1 MRLLRDQWLATPR
14 GEFAGRYVQ
23 HLLWSLLSGWQ
34 RRGRSMLVLNAGSG
48 PFAHALWEI
57 GFDVTAQDE
66 APVFLDAAQSRLGTR
81 AEYLLA
87 MPDHLPCDDLEYDY
101 SVAVCAP
108 EVWGDVQ
115 QALHELHR
123 VSAVGVI
130 LIFTNTLSVNRAH
143 CMTTHC
149 FAGHAPFFRKK
160 NPKEVETPAIQNT
173 EQTAACTC
181 SAPVTGRQGEAFSV
195 AHELA
200 LRYPAFSP
208 LKMRKMVAAAF
219 PGCRRTWRSCLMGPA
234 GLWRDLP
241 LMGWRDSIPSLPVP
255 CGAVCGL
262 RIDMQPAYSG
272 TPLLLRTSEAAKSG
286 IVG

>member
-1 MRLLRDQWLATPR
+1 
-14 GEFAGRYVQ
+14 
-23 HLLWSLLSGWQ
+23 
-34 RRGRSMLVLNAGSG
+34 MLVLNAGSG

-66 APVFLDAAQSRLGTR
+66 SPVFLHAAQRCLGTR

-115 QALHELHR
+115 QALHELRR

-130 LIFTNTLSVNRAH
+130 LIFTNTLSVNRLH
-143 CMTTHC
+143 CKTTRRL
-149 FAGHAPFFRKK
+149 ADNVPFFRKPP
-160 NPKEVETPAIQNT
+160 PKEVETPAIQNT
-173 EQTAACTC
+173 ELPAPCTC
-181 SAPVTGRQGEAFSV
+181 SATVACGQAPPVAK
-195 AHELA
+195 ELA
-200 LRYPAFSP
+200 CRYPAFSP
-208 LKMRKMVAAAF
+208 LKMRKMVATAF

-241 LMGWRDSIPSLPVP
+241 LMGWRESIPSLPVP